1 MGRQSGFEVAIPSM
15 SMLHLDKPAVR
26 KRQYIRIDSRPI
38 DIWVVVSAGA
48 WRLIIARLTVN
59 LFGEQKLVDP

>member
-1 MGRQSGFEVAIPSM
+1 M